1 MPRHRHRAQ
10 AGLGPGLRHVA
21 TAAAVASGTLA
32 VVTPVTGLGFGP
44 AEADLRLAA
53 QDVSEGDL
61 GSPFAEAA
69 AAADTPR
76 SAPVFGAEIVRDAG
90 LLDPAADASLAAAR
104 KAQGLA
110 QEAAEQARA
119 AAALAARGLNDP
131 SCGLDLDD
139 LGRVKDWVSD
149 AAEFLGCAYGETDLI
164 GVANRANASDHPTG
178 HALDIMVRGQKGDRI
193 ADCAL
198 ANADEL
204 GVKYVI
210 WEQRMNDGSGWSTME
225 DRGGDT
231 ANHYDHVH
239 ISFDE
244 RAGSGEPDL
253 GRCA

>member
-32 VVTPVTGLGFGP
+32 VVTPVTGLGLGP

-69 AAADTPR
+69 AAADAPR

-119 AAALAARGLNDP
+119 AAELAARGLNDP

-239 ISFDE
+239 ISFDK